1 MGTSARGAWGLSCCR
16 ADVPCSAL
24 IPHGLIRRLLG
35 GRPCAAA
42 SEDAARGTHVNIRLH
57 GAWGRR
63 VGGTGRKHNH
73 CALERGLGGRAG
85 VLRRKHQWALVQI
98 G

>member
-1 MGTSARGAWGLSCCR
+1 MGTSAETPGRMGALVLPP
-16 ADVPCSAL
+16 DLPCSAL

-63 VGGTGRKHNH
+63 GEGDGQETQPL
-73 CALERGLGGRAG
+73 CP
-85 VLRRKHQWALVQI
+85 
-98 G
+98 